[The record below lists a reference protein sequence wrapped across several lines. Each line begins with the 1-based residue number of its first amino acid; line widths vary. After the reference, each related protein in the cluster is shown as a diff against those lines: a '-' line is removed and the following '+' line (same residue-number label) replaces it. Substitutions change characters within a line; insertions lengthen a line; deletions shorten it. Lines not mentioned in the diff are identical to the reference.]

1 MPGIAQ
7 GQEAPAMQGQGGRF
21 KAAAVY
27 HRTIR
32 KRVSIFIITVG
43 LALTLIFYVLGWS
56 ELPET

>member
-43 LALTLIFYVLGWS
+43 LALTLIF
-56 ELPET
+56 